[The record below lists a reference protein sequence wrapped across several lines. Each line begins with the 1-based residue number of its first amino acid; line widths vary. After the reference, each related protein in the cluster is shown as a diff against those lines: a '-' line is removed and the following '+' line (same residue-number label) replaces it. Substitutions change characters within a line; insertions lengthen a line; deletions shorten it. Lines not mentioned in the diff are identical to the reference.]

1 MMSRLVLSLA
11 FLTVVG
17 ACSTDMTAPGGAMP
31 ANGLLVSLAVPG
43 RCLVGGC
50 DPFSVQL
57 NRLGLVTLTNTGNA
71 KVFLPLC
78 GSAPEIGQQQFV
90 NGQWVSMAIGYA
102 CVAGPVSKVILP
114 HDSLQLNMWF
124 GTGTWRAVIGA
135 AADTLLTTQA
145 LSASAPVILQ

>member
-1 MMSRLVLSLA
+1 MMSRLVLSVA
-11 FLTVVG
+11 FLSVVAG
-17 ACSTDMTAPGGAMP
+17 CSSDMTAPGGATP
-31 ANGLLVSLAVPG
+31 AHGLLVSLAVPG

-50 DPFSVQL
+50 DPFSAQL

-78 GSAPEIGQQQFV
+78 GSAPELREQQFV
-90 NGQWVSMAIGYA
+90 NGQWVGMVIDYA

-135 AADTLLTTQA
+135 AADTMLTTQA
-145 LSASAPVILQ
+145 LSASAPVVLQ

>member
-1 MMSRLVLSLA
+1 MSRLVLSLA
-11 FLTVVG
+11 FLSVVG
-17 ACSTDMTAPGGAMP
+17 GCSSDMTAPGGAMP

-50 DPFSVQL
+50 DPFSAQL
-57 NRLGLVTLTNTGNA
+57 NRLGLVTLTNTENA

-78 GSAPEIGQQQFV
+78 GSAPVIGEQQFV
-90 NGQWVSMAIGYA
+90 NGQWVGMPINYA
-102 CVAGPVSKVILP
+102 CVAGPISKVILP

-135 AADTLLTTQA
+135 AADTMLRTQE
-145 LSASAPVILQ
+145 LSTSAPVILQ